1 MPEDKPES
9 MIHSYESKLD
19 EILAIV
25 KRIEA
30 HLTSTSAATA
40 TTAASK
46 ATNLTQPD
54 EYRNAPR
61 TSD

>member
-1 MPEDKPES
+1 MPEEKPES

-30 HLTSTSAATA
+30 NQVAASAAAGSA
-40 TTAASK
+40 TPPANSSRE
-46 ATNLTQPD
+46 D
-54 EYRNAPR
+54 V
-61 TSD
+61 

>member
-30 HLTSTSAATA
+30 NLSSMSAPAAATA
-40 TTAASK
+40 APK
-46 ATNLTQPD
+46 ATDLTQPD
-54 EYRNAPR
+54 EYRNAPK
-61 TSD
+61 TSG